1 MIFLYL
7 SLISLGSTGLC
18 YLLIYIYNTY
28 CKDFFVKKP
37 NKDCYF
43 RILANGIGDFEVQFS
58 YNDKKYYHFANFRS
72 KEAAI
77 AEINLFFKKGEEVYK
92 YDPFR
97 LRITDGSE
105 KEFEEIC

>member
-7 SLISLGSTGLC
+7 ILISLGSIGLC
-18 YLLIYIYNTY
+18 YLLIYFFNTY
-28 CKDFFVKKP
+28 IKDLLTKKP

-43 RILANGIGDFEVQFS
+43 RILANGIEDFEVQFS
-58 YNDKKYYHFANFRS
+58 YNDKKYYHYDNFKS
-72 KEAAI
+72 KDAAI
-77 AEINLFFKKGEEVYK
+77 NEIKLFLKKGEEVYK

-97 LRITDGSE
+97 LRITDGSD

>member
-7 SLISLGSTGLC
+7 TLISLGSIGIC
-18 YLLIYIYNTY
+18 YFLIYFFNTY
-28 CKDFFVKKP
+28 YKNIFIKKP

-58 YNDKKYYHFANFRS
+58 YNDKKYYHYDSFPS

-77 AEINLFFKKGEEVYK
+77 TEIDLFLKKGEEVYK

-105 KEFEEIC
+105 KEFEEVC

>member
-7 SLISLGSTGLC
+7 SLISLSITGLC
-18 YLLIYIYNTY
+18 YFLIYFFNTY
-28 CKDFFVKKP
+28 YKDFFTKKP

-43 RILANGIGDFEVQFS
+43 RILANGIGNFEVQFS
-58 YNDKKYYHFANFRS
+58 YNDKKYYHYGNFRS

-77 AEINLFFKKGEEVYK
+77 TEIDLFLKKGEEVYK

-105 KEFEEIC
+105 KEFEEL

>member
-7 SLISLGSTGLC
+7 SLISLGITGLC
-18 YLLIYIYNTY
+18 YFLIDFFNTY
-28 CKDFFVKKP
+28 CKNIFIKKP

-58 YNDKKYYHFANFRS
+58 YNDKKYYHYDNFIS

-77 AEINLFFKKGEEVYK
+77 TEIDLFLKKGEEVYK

-105 KEFEEIC
+105 KEFEEL

>member
-7 SLISLGSTGLC
+7 MLISVGSIGIC
-18 YLLIYIYNTY
+18 SLLIYLFNTF
-28 CKDFFVKKP
+28 CKNLFTKEP

-58 YNDKKYYHFANFRS
+58 YNDKKYYHFDNFPS
-72 KEAAI
+72 KDAAI
-77 AEINLFFKKGEEVYK
+77 AEIKLFLKKGEEVYK
-92 YDPFR
+92 YDPYR